1 VLLGGLSGGR
11 PKEPAPDGPEGPV
24 EGAGSLARRSIRHG
38 DDRQPLPVEEDTRS
52 TGRGLG
58 GVAPVERPED
68 DVPDDDEPE
77 NEPPIERSDGQ
88 VYGG

>member
-1 VLLGGLSGGR
+1 M
-11 PKEPAPDGPEGPV
+11 
-24 EGAGSLARRSIRHG
+24 ARRSIR
-38 DDRQPLPVEEDTRS
+38 DDTDPQPMPLNEDTRP

-58 GVAPVERPED
+58 GEATEDRSED
-68 DVPDDDEPE
+68 DVPDVDEPE